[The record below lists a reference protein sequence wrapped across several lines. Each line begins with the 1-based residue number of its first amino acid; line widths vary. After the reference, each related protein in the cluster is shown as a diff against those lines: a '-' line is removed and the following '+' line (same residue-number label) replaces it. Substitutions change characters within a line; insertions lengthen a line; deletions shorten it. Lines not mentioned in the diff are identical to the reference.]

1 MPRRQSTRI
10 AAAALAA
17 LLFAAAAPRLALAI
31 TGTGSDQA
39 ETGGPEPAATNPPP
53 NSPTSPMAV
62 TPTGAP
68 GGGDSSAPT
77 IGGDAP
83 KVVGFRSKADDLT
96 PDDGNGHPDAF
107 VNDNGVLTRVSTD
120 PPGATV
126 TDVVAGPSLSA
137 TGDVVTYGAKLREGE
152 RDVAVPRV
160 VVVNRRTGVTE
171 LAPLPRTGGDIGDV
185 AVSPDGSVVTWEQGG
200 NVYVHQIGSGAPEP
214 VLATRD
220 GNGRPLGA
228 SSHPRLCNQG
238 QRVVFASDSPRL
250 EPGDTNGTSDI
261 FVVAGLLTPDRADDQ
276 VTRISRAHDGG
287 EADGAST
294 DPAITPDC
302 TKVVFTS
309 WATNLVPDDTNATA
323 DVFVH
328 DLTTAT
334 TTAVSRGDGPSGQG
348 SISDDGGY
356 VAFASA
362 ADDLVPDDHNGA
374 DP

>member
-126 TDVVAGPSLSA
+126 TDVVAGPSLSS

-160 VVVNRRTGVTE
+160 VVVNRRTGMTE
-171 LAPLPRTGGDIGDV
+171 LAPLPRPGRRPGDADLPG
-185 AVSPDGSVVTWEQGG
+185 PRW
-200 NVYVHQIGSGAPEP
+200 
-214 VLATRD
+214 RR
-220 GNGRPLGA
+220 GRRRQHRPGH
-228 SSHPRLCNQG
+228 HPRLHQG
-238 QRVVFASDSPRL
+238 RVHLVGHQPRTRRHQRHRRRVRPRPDHGHDHRRL
-250 EPGDTNGTSDI
+250 AGGRAQR
-261 FVVAGLLTPDRADDQ
+261 AGL
-276 VTRISRAHDGG
+276 
-287 EADGAST
+287 
-294 DPAITPDC
+294 
-302 TKVVFTS
+302 
-309 WATNLVPDDTNATA
+309 
-323 DVFVH
+323 
-328 DLTTAT
+328 
-334 TTAVSRGDGPSGQG
+334 
-348 SISDDGGY
+348 
-356 VAFASA
+356 
-362 ADDLVPDDHNGA
+362 
-374 DP
+374 